1 MIVGLLEVVGGADSS
16 VGDRTSCR
24 ASIAGGPVEGGD
36 GDALRFCHTC
46 SCCSDI
52 IMAMGMAAA
61 GLRLEVGVRVGLNE
75 AVGLGDADGAV
86 EIDGIAEMEGEED
99 SIKVVDDVVAGVVV
113 VVVLLSDVHGD

>member
-1 MIVGLLEVVGGADSS
+1 MIVGLLEVVGGAVS

-24 ASIAGGPVEGGD
+24 ASIAGGPVECGD
-36 GDALRFCHTC
+36 GDALRFCHIC

-52 IMAMGMAAA
+52 IMAIGMAAA

-75 AVGLGDADGAV
+75 AVGPGDADGAV
-86 EIDGIAEMEGEED
+86 EIDGKAEMEGEED
-99 SIKVVDDVVAGVVV
+99 SIKVIVVVGV

>member
-24 ASIAGGPVEGGD
+24 A
-36 GDALRFCHTC
+36 

-99 SIKVVDDVVAGVVV
+99 SIKVVDNVVAGVVVV

>member
-1 MIVGLLEVVGGADSS
+1 MIVGLLEVVGGAVS
-16 VGDRTSCR
+16 VGARTSCR

-36 GDALRFCHTC
+36 GDALRFCHIC

-52 IMAMGMAAA
+52 IMAIGMVAA

-99 SIKVVDDVVAGVVV
+99 SIKVIVVAGVV

>member
-1 MIVGLLEVVGGADSS
+1 MVGLLEVVGGAVS

-24 ASIAGGPVEGGD
+24 VSSIAGGPVEGGD
-36 GDALRFCHTC
+36 GDALRFCHIC

-52 IMAMGMAAA
+52 VVAIGMAAA

-86 EIDGIAEMEGEED
+86 EIDSIAEMEGEED

-113 VVVLLSDVHGD
+113 VLLSDVHGD